1 MTRKNRVLI
10 VDEDSQSRAER
21 KKSLEGTYR
30 IAEAADGAEAFALME
45 ARADWE
51 AVDAVVYQLHAQ
63 DADVL
68 RFLDRCRESG
78 KYRGIPVLVAASES
92 CKSLERVSGARGVGF
107 YHRMAGR

>member
-1 MTRKNRVLI
+1 MRMTRKNRVLI

-51 AVDAVVYQLHAQ
+51 AVDAVVYQLHDAILGHQVGQSRQAAIIVGHLVVDLAEISLDCSAQ
-63 DADVL
+63 NAQI
-68 RFLDRCRESG
+68 SNN
-78 KYRGIPVLVAASES
+78 P
-92 CKSLERVSGARGVGF
+92 GVF
-107 YHRMAGR
+107 IQL